1 MHLGEKRITLW
12 YKNKKQKKKKLTS
25 RGIARWWRDESWG
38 RFVNRQG
45 VDESKTQKEDGMK
58 N

>member
-1 MHLGEKRITLW
+1 VIQAFGRKKDNTMVEK
-12 YKNKKQKKKKLTS
+12 QKKKLTS

>member
-1 MHLGEKRITLW
+1 VIQAFGRKKDNTMVE
-12 YKNKKQKKKKLTS
+12 KQKIKEKKLTS

-45 VDESKTQKEDGMK
+45 GG
-58 N
+58 